1 MNDRILRRQLLK
13 GGCAMGVCACAGTV
27 LGDQNGGQ
35 EKKGATPEAQ
45 AEELRKLQWWMSH
58 TQKQMAKLW
67 QLLETRLDEKTRVA
81 ILEELGRNCAGSL
94 GWAKQYKGNPEGF
107 FKYLNDRLGE
117 KAEYDKDKGIITV
130 TTPERDC
137 VCRMA
142 NSKITPPIF
151 CACSIGWQKY
161 TYETILDKKVEVELK
176 ESVLRGSKRCA
187 FQVRI
192 LA

>member
-1 MNDRILRRQLLK
+1 MTRQVLRRQFLK
-13 GGCAMGVCACAGTV
+13 HGCTMGLCACAGTAM
-27 LGDQNGGQ
+27 GAQSETGQ
-35 EKKGATPEAQ
+35 EKKETAPET
-45 AEELRKLQWWMSH
+45 AELTKLRWWTSH

-67 QLLETRLDEKTRVA
+67 RLLETRLDEQTRVA
-81 ILEELGRNCAGSL
+81 LLEELGRNCAASL

-107 FKYLNDRLGE
+107 FKSLNDRLGE
-117 KAEYDKDKGIITV
+117 KAEYEKDKGTIRI

-151 CACSIGWQKY
+151 CACSLGWQKY
-161 TYETILDKKVEVELK
+161 TYETILDKKVEVELL
-176 ESVLRGSKRCA
+176 ESVLRGSKRCV
-187 FQVRI
+187 FQIRV